1 MSEEIV
7 VVKTEDLPDPFL
19 EVNSIKVE
27 EEEDDKKKKK
37 RKKSPSEDAG
47 QDEEEKPK
55 PKSKSKPRVKLFEP
69 EILEGK
75 REKKI
80 IQRLDLMGRQKE
92 KLKIESTGRGDK
104 LGDIA
109 RINHSIG
116 KLKVPLLKPLHNIV
130 YDRPGTASA
139 LRKNLRLFNGFPFG
153 PDSDRYNKKVEKV
166 KKLQKGLLKT
176 ICQTLDLERTGT
188 QIVLSERIMRF
199 LVQPTNSGKP
209 VLKKKKKTTKD
220 TKREK
225 SSSKSKKP
233 QKKVESGKSK
243 PIVSDSSSDDDD
255 NDDEEEDSKENS
267 KGTEKS
273 ATASQ
278 RIKDNE
284 DKSFDEVKDYHCP
297 IEDSDEEEKSPPQKK
312 SDQKSDQTTS
322 DDSDRDVHE
331 DKTVKKKSPQKKKS
345 STMKSTK
352 KSDKKSDQTTSDDSD
367 QDVHED
373 KTVKKKSPQKKKSS
387 TMKSTKKSDKKS
399 DQTSSDDSDQDVHE
413 DKTVKK
419 TIKKPAVK
427 RKAPAKPVP
436 KTKKA
441 DSSSNRRK
449 KMASKIKDESES
461 SDDDQP
467 LIKMLKKP
475 PTDDQLKEAIQDL
488 LKDANLEEVTMKQI
502 TRQVY
507 DKYPDFDLT
516 SRKEFIRVTVKSLIS

>member
-352 KSDKKSDQTTSDDSD
+352 KSDKKSDQT
-367 QDVHED
+367 
-373 KTVKKKSPQKKKSS
+373 
-387 TMKSTKKSDKKS
+387 
-399 DQTSSDDSDQDVHE
+399 SSDDSDQDVHE